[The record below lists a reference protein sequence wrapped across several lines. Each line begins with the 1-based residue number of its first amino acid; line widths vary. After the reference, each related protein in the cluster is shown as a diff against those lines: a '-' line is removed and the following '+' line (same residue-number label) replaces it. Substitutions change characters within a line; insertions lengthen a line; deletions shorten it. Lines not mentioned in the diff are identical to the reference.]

1 MGTSTSKMTEAEK
14 RAVTKST
21 IINVWLNNGTT
32 ANYFWIDTIIK
43 VFIEAP
49 FMVLWTT
56 MFEYYTNLWN
66 SMFFA
71 LSFPITFVIAIA
83 QDWSLS
89 KVNHSV
95 TVEKYGLN
103 FI

>member
-1 MGTSTSKMTEAEK
+1 MGTSTSKMTDAEK

-21 IINVWLNNGTT
+21 IINVWLNNGTS